1 MVKAPRAPRHK
12 TMKFGNFPLSKVEG
26 AILAHSHRLPER
38 ALKKGRR
45 LSAED
50 VVLMRSAGYQRLV
63 CARIEDGDI
72 LEDDAADQLAT
83 AVCGTNLSK
92 AAAFTGRCNLFA
104 ETDGLVIYDPQ
115 RLNGF
120 NLVDESITLGVV
132 PPYQMVTKGQMV
144 ATLKIIPFALPQTM
158 VTFAQSIAGKS
169 ERLIQVAP
177 FNPLKIGLVQSRL
190 SGTKES
196 VLDSTREV
204 TEARLRIM
212 DCDLTIESR
221 CTHDETAMAEAIDEM
236 LKQKVDLLLIS
247 GASAVV
253 DRRDVVPAAIEQAGG
268 AIQHFGMPVDPGNLM
283 LMAQIGQTPI
293 IGMPGCARSPKLNG
307 FDWVLQRIVAKV
319 PAEPGDIMRMGV
331 GGLLKDVATRPLPR
345 AKARRGHM
353 EEDAPAPAADLTQE
367 LRIAALVLAA
377 GQSRRMGSNNKLLAE
392 IDGIAMVRRTAEN
405 VLASKASPVVAVTG
419 HQRAETEAVL
429 TGLNLCFAHN
439 ADFADGLSASM
450 KAGLA
455 SLDSDVD
462 GMLVCLGDMPR
473 VSSQTINKLIAA
485 FDPLEGRA
493 VCVPTWHGKRGNPV
507 LWGRR
512 FFEEMMDISGDV
524 GARHLIG
531 KCADLLVE
539 VEMNDDGVMIDVDT
553 PDALAEINAA
563 LISKRP
569 V

>member
-1 MVKAPRAPRHK
+1 
-12 TMKFGNFPLSKVEG
+12 MKFGNFPLNEAKG

-50 VVLMRSAGYQRLV
+50 VMVLRSAGYRRVV
-63 CARIEDGDI
+63 CAQIEASDL
-72 LEDDAADQLAT
+72 LEDDAADQLAA

-144 ATLKIIPFALPQTM
+144 ATLKIIPFALPQTV
-158 VTFAQSIAGKS
+158 VTIAQSVAGKT
-169 ERLIQVAP
+169 EPLIKVAP
-177 FNPLKIGLVQSRL
+177 FNILKTGLVQSRL

-204 TEARLRIM
+204 TEARLRTM
-212 DCDLTIESR
+212 GCHLSIESR
-221 CTHDETAMAEAIDEM
+221 CAHDETAMAEAIAEM
-236 LKQKVDLLLIS
+236 QKKNVELLLIS

-283 LMAQIGQTPI
+283 LIARVGEMPI

-307 FDWVLQRIVAKV
+307 FDWVLQRFVAKV
-319 PAEPGDIMRMGV
+319 PAKSGDIMRMGV

-345 AKARRGHM
+345 AKARRGPI
-353 EEDAPAPAADLTQE
+353 EEEAPPAAAGLTQE
-367 LRIAALVLAA
+367 PRIAALVLAA
-377 GQSRRMGSNNKLLAE
+377 GQSRRMGRNNKLLAE

-419 HQRAETEAVL
+419 HQRAKTEAVL
-429 TGLNLCFAHN
+429 AGLDLAFAHN
-439 ADFADGLSASM
+439 AGFAEGLSTSM

-455 SLDSDVD
+455 SLDTNLD

-473 VSSQTINKLIAA
+473 VLPQTINKLIAA
-485 FDPLEGRA
+485 FDPQEGRA
-493 VCVPTWHGKRGNPV
+493 ICVPTWHGKRGNPV
-507 LWGRR
+507 LWGRQ
-512 FFEEMMDISGDV
+512 FFEEMMEISGDV

-531 KCADLLVE
+531 EHSDLLVE
-539 VEMNDDGVMIDVDT
+539 VEMNDDGIMIDVDT
-553 PDALAEINAA
+553 PGALAEITVAFINKSP
-563 LISKRP
+563 L
-569 V
+569 